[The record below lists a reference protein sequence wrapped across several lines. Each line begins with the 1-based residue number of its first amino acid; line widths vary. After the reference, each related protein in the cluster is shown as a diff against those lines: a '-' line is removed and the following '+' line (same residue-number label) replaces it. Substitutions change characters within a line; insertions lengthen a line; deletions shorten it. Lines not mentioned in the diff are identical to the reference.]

1 VICAHNE
8 QEYIDECLKAVVAQS
23 LEPSQII
30 VVLDR
35 CSDNTESMANSILK
49 GSNYL
54 LIHKNK
60 AAWKNSISENLELVR
75 ARASGD
81 GFVVI
86 DADMVI
92 PADFLAKL
100 LPELKEFAV
109 VSAVARTDPS
119 RGILNWLV
127 SSWER
132 TYRSAPMGT
141 QPRGGAR
148 VISTKDL
155 DEVGGFRDVYAWE
168 SDLDTRL
175 RASGRKL
182 KLDTSVEVLHRRR
195 MTIRHSISYQV
206 QAGRARRDL
215 GVSASRTLLHSL
227 FRLRP
232 FVIYGYFIGER
243 KTAGTG

>member
-1 VICAHNE
+1 
-8 QEYIDECLKAVVAQS
+8 
-23 LEPSQII
+23 
-30 VVLDR
+30 
-35 CSDNTESMANSILK
+35 
-49 GSNYL
+49 
-54 LIHKNK
+54 
-60 AAWKNSISENLELVR
+60 
-75 ARASGD
+75 
-81 GFVVI
+81 
-86 DADMVI
+86 MVI

-132 TYRSAPMGT
+132 TYRFTPMGT

-155 DEVGGFRDVYAWE
+155 DGVGGFRDVYAWE

-195 MTIRHSISYQV
+195 MTIRHSIFYQI